1 MEATGTDLGTTDLVT
16 AVLEQARSGPELPA
30 VKDLDRHL
38 TYGELVDE
46 VGGVALGLGARG
58 VGPGDRVALHL
69 PNSVDFVVAA
79 LATMWI
85 GAVFVPLAVTDPE
98 ARVEAIVA
106 DCGPTMVITGGDRG
120 PGDVDG
126 RAGTADGPAR
136 VPFAGLC
143 STEGTVHPPRVPTP
157 EQPAYAIYTSGTT
170 GSPKG
175 VLIGHGAFAA
185 AVRST
190 AEVLGLDRSTR
201 TLCVSP
207 FHFDGSFGT
216 LFPTLF
222 AGGAVVLRPRE
233 SLLFPRTFFRAVQRE
248 AITYT
253 GFSPSYLKL
262 LLASPQL
269 GELEGGTLG
278 IIALG
283 GEASALTDIRALW
296 AVAPQVRVFNRY
308 GPTETAIA
316 VTHIELTPDLVADGT
331 VPIGSPH
338 PGVDFHIVDDRGQIV
353 DGPDRIGE
361 LYIGGRQLMN
371 GYWGA
376 PGLTAE
382 VLRTDIIAGETV
394 YRSGDLVYRDRNGHY
409 VYVERADRVIK
420 RSGVR
425 ISLLELADALR
436 ELPGVADAA
445 CVVFDNEGG
454 VGIVAFVVTD
464 RPVTTIELRQGAGR
478 RLPDSMLPDRVEVVH
493 ELPLTASSKLDER
506 RLLHEA
512 GLRAPGTGAVEATV
526 PRSA

>member
-1 MEATGTDLGTTDLVT
+1 MTAAMTTDLVST
-16 AVLEQARSGPELPA
+16 VLEQARTGPGLPA
-30 VKDLDRHL
+30 VKDLDRDL

-46 VGGVALGLGARG
+46 VGRVACGLGARG
-58 VGPGDRVALHL
+58 VGPGDRVALRL

-79 LATMWI
+79 LATLWI
-85 GAVFVPLAVTDPE
+85 GALFVPLAVTDPE

-106 DCGPTMVITGGDRG
+106 DCEPAIVITADDRD
-120 PGDVDG
+120 PGYDEDDDG
-126 RAGTADGPAR
+126 RAGAVGGAPR
-136 VPFAGLC
+136 VPFDGLG
-143 STEGTVHPPRVPTP
+143 STGRAVPPAWAVTP
-157 EQPAYAIYTSGTT
+157 GQPAYAIYTSGTT
-170 GSPKG
+170 GTPKG

-185 AVRST
+185 AVGST
-190 AEVLGLDRSTR
+190 AEALGLDRGTR

-222 AGGAVVLRPRE
+222 VGGAVVLRPRE
-233 SLLFPRTFFRAVQRE
+233 SLLFPRTFYRAVQRE
-248 AITYT
+248 GITYT

-269 GELEGGTLG
+269 GELEEGTLAL
-278 IIALG
+278 IALG

-296 AVAPQVRVFNRY
+296 SAAPRVRVFNRY
-308 GPTETAIA
+308 GPTETTIA
-316 VTHIELTPDLVADGT
+316 VTHIELTPELVADGT

-338 PGVDFHIVDDRGQIV
+338 PGVDFHIVDEQGHVV
-353 DGPDRIGE
+353 DGPDQIGE
-361 LYIGGRQLMN
+361 LYIGGCQLMN

-376 PGLTAE
+376 PGLTDQ
-382 VLRTDIIAGETV
+382 VLRTDVIPGETL
-394 YRSGDLVYRDRNGHY
+394 YRSGDLVYRNPSGHY

-425 ISLLELADALR
+425 ISLLELADTVR
-436 ELPGVADAA
+436 ELPGVVDAA

-464 RPVTTIELRQGAGR
+464 RAVTAIELRQGASR
-478 RLPDSMLPDRVEVVH
+478 RLPDSMLPDRMEVVG
-493 ELPLTASSKLDER
+493 ELPLTPSSKLDER

-512 GLRAPGTGAVEATV
+512 GLRAPGAIVPGATV
-526 PRSA
+526 SRSA